1 MAINWDKINKKA
13 KELDKKQNVK
23 SSTSAPPR
31 NVLATTTAPSLKRE
45 VSMPIKMPTL
55 GEKLNVQSRM
65 PQPAHQ
71 KIWNFNAGTAV
82 PAKFDLIQSAV
93 DSRAKTI
100 PGKTSVPA
108 EQVGGRKNELQ
119 AEIKR
124 LSERNQVLGM
134 ARGSLPQIQLDEYN
148 RNAEAIRMA
157 SDELK
162 SLERAVTHSER
173 DEYGWR
179 LEDAKTAQKKTTSEL
194 MGIGAGARVGNAE
207 ATRNALI
214 QAAQKD
220 VETRADVKGAKR
232 DIERVEYVDKYHG
245 RKYDDNFGGQFM
257 ASNTVGRLSQ
267 DQSMAWSKYL
277 DNPSPENRKY
287 AETIDQLIQQFQENN
302 IATLDEDA
310 QAKWI
315 SQSLAGYLPQL
326 QDQLIHQGIGGL
338 AGGAVGLLVGNPVAG
353 AKAGAIAG
361 SGKYSYDTM
370 RGAAF
375 RSLLELGVDE
385 ETARKAASDEAVLS
399 AAIEMADTAVDIAT
413 LGTGS
418 LLNMLG
424 KGGAKVAAKKGATT
438 ALKKFAVAL
447 GKYGINILGEGVEE
461 MLQEGVSIANE
472 NRLMAGEADSS
483 LVAGSARTLWDDMI
497 LGKNAEN
504 RARVIESGVE
514 GMKIGAMVGGATM
527 AGTSLMNRALAP
539 NLQHTVQTPST
550 IAPAL
555 QDIAQQPAQQPTS
568 AQNSLE
574 VKLPTDAQNAARGIV
589 EPVVDS
595 RPMAVPKEQTGPHID
610 ERGYSDV
617 SSRKVN
623 AFQFDNPELH
633 EHYAVVAKG
642 LQNDL
647 RMATKGERFGVKDSD
662 GYYVDSI
669 GIKRSV
675 SPEIEALLDNAKL
688 SYAQI
693 EKGLAD
699 LIADHGQENYAA
711 AKKIELVLDDML
723 TNGYEVEGYQI
734 EPDYEYIQKK
744 EAIKSGEHSNEYEM
758 TEDEWNALLKSEPST
773 SPSLPS
779 IFPENSLGAK
789 ITQQGQ
795 QLPQG
800 MGAASNS
807 FVPEQKVSKV
817 FTNTYQKTD
826 SLTDE
831 QRAQMKPENYQYDVR
846 GHAQNETAA
855 QQRVDV
861 DFEGEIADLN
871 AKQEWTGEDVFTS
884 KKILDKISAD
894 AEKSGDF
901 AELNKWTKAI
911 QERGTRGGQTVE
923 AFKAF
928 QKTPEGAVIK
938 AQQVVAAAEAKL
950 TTKKE
955 VGKKVQ
961 TSTGRKITDDI
972 DNVTKIV
979 DALTSGKETTGM
991 AKTLNKVTLKEI
1003 KQLVA
1008 SGKYDAEA
1016 INNLVKEKYG
1026 IPTLT
1031 ATDVQKI
1038 YELNKLAQ
1046 ETSNDYQKRVY
1057 LNRAARVI
1065 SDKLPVTGKQKVLA
1079 VRRIAMLLNP
1089 KTLIS
1094 RNAGG
1099 NIVFGI
1105 LDDIKDAPGTL
1116 IDLGVSKITGQ
1127 RTTSYNP
1134 WATSKAEFLGM
1145 KKGLAEWGKDIKNKV
1160 DTSPT
1165 EHEMPRTPS
1174 FKGAVGRGFEEAL
1187 NKLLQ
1192 LGDRPFYEAA
1202 KEKRLDE
1209 LKRLGLDYTSED
1221 AIAEAN
1227 VYALERVFQ
1236 NNSTLA
1242 KKAVQLRDSLG
1253 VLGDIAIPFAQTPA
1267 NIFDKLIDYSP
1278 YGFVRAIK
1286 KAGTVKDSAWSQKQF
1301 VDTLSRSLTGTGIL
1315 TFAYFAAQ
1323 AGLISGGED
1332 REEDEGLSYQKKI
1345 SGWQPY
1351 SIVIGDKTYTY
1362 DWMTVGGALLSLGAD
1377 IAQSENAGDT
1387 MLAILSAGAKAGIN
1401 TMFNQSYLEGIS
1413 ELFGGEDIAS
1423 GLESVLLGLPASFT
1437 PTAFQQIAKIIDPIA
1452 RDTYDTDPFKRA
1464 WNKVKAKLPYA
1475 SKTLPAKIGA
1485 SGDELTNFQGSKAT
1499 NIFESVLSPGYIGEN
1514 QKTAIDTEAHRLYR
1528 ATGDLGVLPKWS
1540 KYTSKGD
1547 MVITI
1552 DGEKLVMSTSEWGQY
1567 QKTRGKQTYK
1577 MLDELIKSPDYK
1589 SMTDAQK
1596 ADAMQGIIGYASDI
1610 AKGEYVKAKGKVH
1623 ESSTYAKVREVEAA
1637 GISPVKYFEY
1647 QNALKKER
1655 PEGGTPSQLQFS
1667 KAINTLN
1674 ISDKQ
1679 KGKLWEIQNGE
1690 SSDKNPFTGEL
1701 ATMGMKPKNIIGATE
1716 KYEQLLEVVTDETAT
1731 AAGANKSEIRSS
1743 YIRQW
1748 LKDLG
1753 YNQSEISKIIESLG
1767 FAKKTSSKSDAY
1779 VAANPR

>member
-1 MAINWDKINKKA
+1 MAINWDEMAKKA
-13 KELDKKQNVK
+13 KSYDQRNNAKQGTQPSAAQKQTAAAQPYKVE
-23 SSTSAPPR
+23 TSVNAH
-31 NVLATTTAPSLKRE
+31 
-45 VSMPIKMPTL
+45 KMPTL

-65 PQPAHQ
+65 PQPITPLMAQLGGTSAKKAVPMTPLMQ
-71 KIWNFNAGTAV
+71 KISAQVPAPQKKIALEDNPNILERFGKTLAGTAKTGTGGWLNTFGYTRRV
-82 PAKFDLIQSAV
+82 LDSGIKGDTRDNLMDFNRKEKERLEKELADPKTNALKRWALEREIRDLDDAL
-93 DSRAKTI
+93 T
-100 PGKTSVPA
+100 
-108 EQVGGRKNELQ
+108 GRDRVHEKKNELMQ
-119 AEIKR
+119 GGAEDFARAQQGASWLGKLGLDA
-124 LSERNQVLGM
+124 LSAGSQLGADVLIGK
-134 ARGSLPQIQLDEYN
+134 ALGT
-148 RNAEAIRMA
+148 NATIPMAIRSFGSGA
-157 SDELK
+157 
-162 SLERAVTHSER
+162 H
-173 DEYGWR
+173 
-179 LEDAKTAQKKTTSEL
+179 TAEQE
-194 MGIGAGARVGNAE
+194 GAGLLGQGAYG
-207 ATRNALI
+207 
-214 QAAQKD
+214 AASAA
-220 VETRADVKGAKR
+220 VEVLTEKMFD
-232 DIERVEYVDKYHG
+232 
-245 RKYDDNFGGQFM
+245 
-257 ASNTVGRLSQ
+257 
-267 DQSMAWSKYL
+267 
-277 DNPSPENRKY
+277 
-287 AETIDQLIQQFQENN
+287 
-302 IATLDEDA
+302 
-310 QAKWI
+310 
-315 SQSLAGYLPQL
+315 
-326 QDQLIHQGIGGL
+326 GL
-338 AGGAVGLLVGNPVAG
+338 AGAFGKGAADDIIENLIGKLAKTDNGRTALRIASSAGGEGIEEIISGAVDPVLRSIYNGQTPLENYKSENIVDWLYDGLVGAILGGVGGGVNVATG
-353 AKAGAIAG
+353 RNAQQNA
-361 SGKYSYDTM
+361 
-370 RGAAF
+370 
-375 RSLLELGVDE
+375 EL
-385 ETARKAASDEAVLS
+385 
-399 AAIEMADTAVDIAT
+399 
-413 LGTGS
+413 
-418 LLNMLG
+418 
-424 KGGAKVAAKKGATT
+424 AAKTQD
-438 ALKKFAVAL
+438 VAQ
-447 GKYGINILGEGVEE
+447 KP
-461 MLQEGVSIANE
+461 
-472 NRLMAGEADSS
+472 
-483 LVAGSARTLWDDMI
+483 SA
-497 LGKNAEN
+497 
-504 RARVIESGVE
+504 
-514 GMKIGAMVGGATM
+514 
-527 AGTSLMNRALAP
+527 
-539 NLQHTVQTPST
+539 

-555 QDIAQQPAQQPTS
+555 LDIAPQPAQASTR

-574 VKLPTDAQNAARGIV
+574 VKLPAESQNATQGAV
-589 EPVVDS
+589 EPVVDNK
-595 RPMAVPKEQTGPHID
+595 PALKVKPVPVEQH
-610 ERGYSDV
+610 
-617 SSRKVN
+617 
-623 AFQFDNPELH
+623 A
-633 EHYAVVAKG
+633 
-642 LQNDL
+642 
-647 RMATKGERFGVKDSD
+647 
-662 GYYVDSI
+662 
-669 GIKRSV
+669 
-675 SPEIEALLDNAKL
+675 
-688 SYAQI
+688 
-693 EKGLAD
+693 
-699 LIADHGQENYAA
+699 
-711 AKKIELVLDDML
+711 
-723 TNGYEVEGYQI
+723 
-734 EPDYEYIQKK
+734 
-744 EAIKSGEHSNEYEM
+744 
-758 TEDEWNALLKSEPST
+758 
-773 SPSLPS
+773 
-779 IFPENSLGAK
+779 IFPENSIGAK
-789 ITQQGQ
+789 IAQ

-831 QRAQMKPENYQYDVR
+831 QRAQMNPENYQYDVR

-861 DFEGEIADLN
+861 DYDGEILDLYEKEN
-871 AKQEWTGEDVFTS
+871 WSAEDVFTAKKIMDKLSAENDYEKLSLWS
-884 KKILDKISAD
+884 KKVQIQ
-894 AEKSGDF
+894 G
-901 AELNKWTKAI
+901 TKP
-911 QERGTRGGQTVE
+911 GQTVE

-1057 LNRAARVI
+1057 LNRSAKIIA
-1065 SDKLPVTGKQKVLA
+1065 DKLPVTGKQKVLA

-1099 NIVFGI
+1099 NVVFGI

-1116 IDLGVSKITGQ
+1116 IDLGVSKITGN

-1134 WATSKAEFLGM
+1134 FATSKAEFLGM
-1145 KKGLAEWGKDIKNKV
+1145 KKGLSEWGKDIKNKV

-1202 KEKRLDE
+1202 KAKRLDE

-1221 AIAEAN
+1221 AVAEAN
-1227 VYALERVFQ
+1227 VYALDRVFQ

-1267 NIFDKLIDYSP
+1267 NIFDKLADYSP

-1286 KAGTVKDSAWSQKQF
+1286 KAGTIKDSAWSQKQF

-1315 TFAYFAAQ
+1315 TLAYFAAQ

-1351 SIVIGDKTYTY
+1351 SVVVGDKTYTY

-1485 SGDELTNFQGSKAT
+1485 SGEELTNFQGSKAT

-1528 ATGDLGVLPKWS
+1528 ATGDSGVLPKWS

-1547 MVITI
+1547 MSITV
-1552 DGEKLVMSTSEWGQY
+1552 DGEKLAMSTSEWGQY

-1610 AKGEYVKAKGKVH
+1610 AKGEYAKTKGKEY

-1701 ATMGMKPKNIIGATE
+1701 AAMGMQSRDIIGTTE
-1716 KYEQLLEVVTDETAT
+1716 RYDALLEDVTDETAE

-1748 LKDLG
+1748 LRGQG
-1753 YNQSEISKIIESLG
+1753 YTAEEIDIVITSLG
-1767 FAKKTSSKSDAY
+1767 FAKKTSSESEAY
-1779 VAANPR
+1779 AAANPR